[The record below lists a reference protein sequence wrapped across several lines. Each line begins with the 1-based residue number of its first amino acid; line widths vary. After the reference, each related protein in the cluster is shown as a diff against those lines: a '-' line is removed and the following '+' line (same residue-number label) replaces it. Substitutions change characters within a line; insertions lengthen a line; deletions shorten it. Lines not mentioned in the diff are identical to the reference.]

1 MEGWMNVDVCWP
13 CGITPYKF
21 SRALR
26 LLLIYN
32 LRIPLILVLL
42 FEASGRGQQR
52 HFTLRK
58 WFKFSL
64 IWSLSHPIADG
75 NIIQVLSLGILS
87 PNTTGQ
93 SLVLSY

>member
-1 MEGWMNVDVCWP
+1 MNAEVCWP
-13 CGITPYKF
+13 HGIAPYKF
-21 SRALR
+21 SRASR
-26 LLLIYN
+26 LLLIYY

-64 IWSLSHPIADG
+64 IWSVSLITDR
-75 NIIQVLSLGILS
+75 NIILVLSLGILS
-87 PNTTGQ
+87 PNTTGH
-93 SLVLSY
+93 SPILWC